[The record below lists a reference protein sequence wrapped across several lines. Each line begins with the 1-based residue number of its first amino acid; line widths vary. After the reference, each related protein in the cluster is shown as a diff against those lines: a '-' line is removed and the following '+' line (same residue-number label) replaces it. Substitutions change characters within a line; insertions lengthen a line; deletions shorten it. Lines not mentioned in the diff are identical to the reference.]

1 MGTSLGL
8 CLQRKSC
15 LGYVGLSCFTP
26 VVCFRGCP
34 QWPAR
39 RAERERHKR
48 HSHVTHTR
56 LAKQGWALQLP
67 HWTQHGSWG
76 FESESLPSL
85 WHKAALISDGQ
96 ITSLPPPEA
105 HQTWAEAPAAYFT
118 VLKGEHFMFSIAAV
132 LLALHQLAPNLP
144 AWQFMREGKETWP
157 ESMRKAEIMDFKGG
171 SPLSDLQ
178 FHTPCQ
184 DSRLDMCHASKEN
197 PKEETQIFF
206 SLLTIQQSGGFS

>member
-39 RAERERHKR
+39 RAECERHKR

-56 LAKQGWALQLP
+56 LAKRGWALQLP

-118 VLKGEHFMFSIAAV
+118 VLKGEHSCF
-132 LLALHQLAPNLP
+132 
-144 AWQFMREGKETWP
+144 
-157 ESMRKAEIMDFKGG
+157 
-171 SPLSDLQ
+171 PLQQS
-178 FHTPCQ
+178 
-184 DSRLDMCHASKEN
+184 
-197 PKEETQIFF
+197 
-206 SLLTIQQSGGFS
+206 SLLSTSWHQTSQLGSSWERGRKHDQKVWERQK